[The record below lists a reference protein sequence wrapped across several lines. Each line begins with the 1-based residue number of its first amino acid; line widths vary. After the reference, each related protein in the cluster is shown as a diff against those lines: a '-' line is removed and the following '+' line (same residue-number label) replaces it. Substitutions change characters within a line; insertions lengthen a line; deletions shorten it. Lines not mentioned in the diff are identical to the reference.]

1 MLKYFSTMSTTPTS
15 PKTVLIHFDW
25 SLARFKEALE
35 KEDTEYYRGAAL
47 QRFSLTYDLAIK
59 TIRAFAE
66 EQNTICL
73 DDASCFEWAVNYR
86 WLKND
91 SGWKKIAK
99 DYANT
104 LGQPTDATTDQV
116 FAELPKHYHLMSH
129 LRKQMKAI
137 PHR

>member
-1 MLKYFSTMSTTPTS
+1 MSIPTS
-15 PKTVLIHFDW
+15 AQTVLIHFDW

-35 KEDTEYYRGAAL
+35 KEDTKYYRGAAL

-66 EQNTICL
+66 EQNTTCP
-73 DDASCFEWAVNYR
+73 DDASCFKWAVNHR

-91 SGWKKIAK
+91 SGWKKVAR
-99 DYANT
+99 DYTNT
-104 LGQPTDATTDQV
+104 LGRPTDATTDQIY
-116 FAELPKHYHLMSH
+116 ADLPKYYHLMDH
-129 LRKQMKAI
+129 LRRQMEAI